1 MQKQTIFIAL
11 ISMMTFFSA
20 CDKNAFDP
28 DNGDIPIEKDK
39 RYIHFDAGI
48 STRGIKEGSTLQ
60 ENFAV
65 IGYQYLNS
73 WANENILAAP
83 NVFLNGNNVILPQ
96 QVTYSSTTGLFSY
109 TPLQSWTSNNYSFF
123 AYYPYA
129 NSNVKIFDG
138 NGAKQGQPYITY
150 TIPSTSSNANKDPDT
165 MIDVMTASVIDT
177 DVSNSTV
184 GLHMLHRLS
193 AVDISIRNY
202 YEYTVSNKPRQ
213 VTIELSSLTIKLT
226 RMNTSA
232 KIYLDP
238 SIPMVPTTS
247 TGSSNNPVR
256 TYTMIGSGNNYTY
269 QNALNVPYN
278 QDAKVAIKQK
288 DGDSLPLLL
297 IPQAESDTGYLQGR
311 IEMVY
316 KMSYIDD
323 QGRQQYV
330 TEGYWWNKTDRFE
343 NNFNF
348 TFDRKLEEGRRY
360 EIVLTF
366 ASGAV
371 AVQVD
376 PIADWDSKDVEHE
389 FI

>member
-1 MQKQTIFIAL
+1 
-11 ISMMTFFSA
+11 
-20 CDKNAFDP
+20 
-28 DNGDIPIEKDK
+28 
-39 RYIHFDAGI
+39 
-48 STRGIKEGSTLQ
+48 
-60 ENFAV
+60 
-65 IGYQYLNS
+65 
-73 WANENILAAP
+73 
-83 NVFLNGNNVILPQ
+83 
-96 QVTYSSTTGLFSY
+96 
-109 TPLQSWTSNNYSFF
+109 
-123 AYYPYA
+123 
-129 NSNVKIFDG
+129 
-138 NGAKQGQPYITY
+138 
-150 TIPSTSSNANKDPDT
+150 
-165 MIDVMTASVIDT
+165 
-177 DVSNSTV
+177 
-184 GLHMLHRLS
+184 
-193 AVDISIRNY
+193 
-202 YEYTVSNKPRQ
+202 
-213 VTIELSSLTIKLT
+213 
-226 RMNTSA
+226 MNTSA
-232 KIYLDP
+232 KINLDP
-238 SIPMVPTTS
+238 SIPTVPTTS

-256 TYTMIGSGNNYTY
+256 TYTMIGSGNYTY

-323 QGRQQYV
+323 RGNKQYV